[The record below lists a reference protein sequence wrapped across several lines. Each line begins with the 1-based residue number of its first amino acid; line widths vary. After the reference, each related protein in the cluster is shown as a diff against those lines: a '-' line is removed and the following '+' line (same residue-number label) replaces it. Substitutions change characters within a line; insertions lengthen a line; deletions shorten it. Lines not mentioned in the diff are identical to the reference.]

1 MELFF
6 SKPMYLILA
15 LIATAIFVLAF
26 TKTYEGYGNLSPGYY
41 PIDQNVPILYED
53 YPLKKKMGVSNNS
66 YEMNYSYYPIFGSS
80 YGQYTNNVR
89 YWSTPNNGLCSP
101 AIFCD
106 GLYDNKK
113 IDIPQTPVAIP
124 FSSSDIRVN
133 YYKSDKLECP
143 SKQDNE

>member
-6 SKPMYLILA
+6 NKPMYLILA
-15 LIATAIFVLAF
+15 LITTVVFVLTF
-26 TKTYEGYGNLSPGYY
+26 TKTYEGYSNLDVGYY
-41 PIDQNVPILYED
+41 PIDVNVPILYED

-66 YEMNYSYYPIFGSS
+66 YEMNSSYYPIFGSS

-113 IDIPQTPVAIP
+113 IDIPQSPVAIP
-124 FSSSDIRVN
+124 FSSPDIRVN

-143 SKQDNE
+143 SNNID